1 MQVRCQKSVVME
13 CAEAEGKK
21 RVGTWG
27 LSPLEVFTAVA
38 ELSKQVKSGLGLSD
52 GGCPGNAVHVSSCA
66 G

>member
-1 MQVRCQKSVVME
+1 ME

-27 LSPLEVFTAVA
+27 LSPWEVFTAVA